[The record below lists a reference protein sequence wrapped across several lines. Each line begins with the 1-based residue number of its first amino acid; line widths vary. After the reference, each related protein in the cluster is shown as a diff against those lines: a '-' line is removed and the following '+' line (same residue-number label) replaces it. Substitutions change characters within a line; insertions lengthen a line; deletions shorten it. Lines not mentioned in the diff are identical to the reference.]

1 MKILFVHNFYQIA
14 GGEDAVFKNE
24 IELLKDNGHQVV
36 EYTVNNTSIRSVWD
50 KIGVMFSTIFSL
62 SQYRKIKKLL
72 KETSPD
78 IVHVHNYFPLISP
91 AVFYACKKMNIPVV
105 HTLHNYRAVCPT
117 ALLMHN
123 GKVCE
128 KSIESSAWWSV
139 KQKVYRD
146 SIVGSFILTC
156 MVELHKKI
164 GTWQQQVSRYIAL
177 TQFAK
182 DKYIEA
188 GWPQHKITIK
198 PNFIENPF
206 KGGVTINKKGGYAIY
221 VGRLSDEKGIDL
233 ILKAWE
239 NVDFPLKI
247 IGAGPL
253 QEIVESSKCS
263 NIEYLG
269 LQQKEDVLNLVKN
282 ADFMVMASTW
292 YEGFPMVLVEAMACG
307 TSALVPNLGSMAEVI
322 QDNKNGLHFVG
333 GNLDDFINKVN
344 YLVNNPDEAKV
355 MGNNAREIYLKQYT
369 AEKNYHL
376 LYEIYQQSIIGNDN
390 NG

>member
-24 IELLKDNGHQVV
+24 IELLKDNGHQVL
-36 EYTVNNTSIRSVWD
+36 EYTVDNTSIRSVWD
-50 KIGVMFSTIFSL
+50 KIGVMFSTIFSF
-62 SQYRKIKKLL
+62 SQYKKIQKLL
-72 KETSPD
+72 IETAPD

-128 KSIESSAWWSV
+128 RSIDNSAWWSV

-164 GTWQQQVSRYIAL
+164 GTWQQQVSCYIAL

-182 DKYIEA
+182 NKYVEA
-188 GWPQHKITIK
+188 GWPEHKVVIK
-198 PNFIENPF
+198 PNFIADPF
-206 KGGVTINKKGGYAIY
+206 NGDMVINKKGGYAIY
-221 VGRLSDEKGIDL
+221 VGRLSEEKGIDL
-233 ILKAWE
+233 ILKAW
-239 NVDFPLKI
+239 DKIDLPLKV
-247 IGAGPL
+247 IGEGPL
-253 QEIVESSKCS
+253 KTLLENSRSK
-263 NIEYLG
+263 NVEYLG
-269 LQQKEDVLNLVKN
+269 LQQKQDVLELVKN
-282 ADFMVMASTW
+282 ADFIVMASTW
-292 YEGFPMVLVEAMACG
+292 FEGFPMVLVEAMACG
-307 TSALVPNLGSMAEVI
+307 TCALVPKLGSMAEVVE
-322 QDNKNGLHFVG
+322 DNVTGVHFNG
-333 GNLDDFINKVN
+333 DCEDFIQKASA
-344 YLVNNPDEAKV
+344 LINNPILV
-355 MGNNAREIYLKQYT
+355 QQMSTNARDTYLSKYTSKQNFKLLNAIYT
-369 AEKNYHL
+369 
-376 LYEIYQQSIIGNDN
+376 QSINQGYN